1 MNPTSAAMRRGS
13 ANLVS
18 EMENAAK
25 SVGQDTLGLIISNPR
40 EFAKVAEMVALRR
53 PAGEI
58 ERAVKNLV
66 SASGY
71 AAKYDVRVQ
80 DEDEQTSGAFGSAIS
95 SGVGAL
101 TEMINGV
108 LQLQKLF

>member
-1 MNPTSAAMRRGS
+1 MNPTSAAMRRGT
-13 ANLVS
+13 ANLVN

-58 ERAVKNLV
+58 ERAVKELLT
-66 SASGY
+66 SSGY
-71 AAKYDVRVQ
+71 AAKYDIRVQ
-80 DEDEQTSGAFGSAIS
+80 DEDEQTSGAFGSAVS
-95 SGVGAL
+95 SGAGAL

>member
-1 MNPTSAAMRRGS
+1 MRRGS

-25 SVGQDTLGLIISNPR
+25 NVGQDTLGLIISNPR

-58 ERAVKNLV
+58 ERAIKNLV
-66 SASGY
+66 SASAY

-80 DEDEQTSGAFGSAIS
+80 DEDEQTSGAFGSAVS
-95 SGVGAL
+95 STAGAL
-101 TEMINGV
+101 STMINGV
-108 LQLQKLF
+108 LQLQKAF